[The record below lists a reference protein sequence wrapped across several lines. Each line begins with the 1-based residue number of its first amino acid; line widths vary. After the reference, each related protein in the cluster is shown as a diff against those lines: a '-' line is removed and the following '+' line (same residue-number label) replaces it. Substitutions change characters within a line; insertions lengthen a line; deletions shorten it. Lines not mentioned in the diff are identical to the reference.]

1 MNEFG
6 DTPRSARQRRKYFRH
21 LLHKCL
27 APAFDVAASPTAQP
41 QLQRHVR
48 ALDWKV
54 LKSPLTPAVPVR
66 RLFSA
71 ARANAGTSPNC
82 SDNPTTAD
90 PVDTQNTSARPRRQP
105 RFCLHPAGYRPRRSR
120 SRRPAS
126 TRFEAEPAK
135 RLPTR
140 FERALEPAKVPTA
153 RSGDPVP
160 LDGKGVRADQ
170 ILIGAARHGAHRVL
184 NQDRFAMR
192 RSKPSRI

>member
-82 SDNPTTAD
+82 SDNSTTAD
-90 PVDTQNTSARPRRQP
+90 PVDTQNTNARPRRQP
-105 RFCLHPAGYRPRRSR
+105 RFCLHPAGIGRGEVDQEGRSSRALRQSQPRW
-120 SRRPAS
+120 
-126 TRFEAEPAK
+126 
-135 RLPTR
+135 LPTMR
-140 FERALEPAKVPTA
+140 PT
-153 RSGDPVP
+153 S
-160 LDGKGVRADQ
+160 
-170 ILIGAARHGAHRVL
+170 AAAAISSIVT
-184 NQDRFAMR
+184 ASKP
-192 RSKPSRI
+192 RSKNKRVAVSEML

>member
-6 DTPRSARQRRKYFRH
+6 DTPRSARQRRKHFRH

-48 ALDWKV
+48 ALDCKAEV
-54 LKSPLTPAVPVR
+54 ASTPLVPVR
-66 RLFSA
+66 SLFSA

-90 PVDTQNTSARPRRQP
+90 PVDTQNTNARPRRQP

-120 SRRPAS
+120 SRRPVS
-126 TRFEAEPAK
+126 TRFEAEPPGLGDRDGPRDRLGTGRKGWK
-135 RLPTR
+135 RAGRNAIGSGISDDDQPN
-140 FERALEPAKVPTA
+140 APGQK
-153 RSGDPVP
+153 RSFRD
-160 LDGKGVRADQ
+160 A
-170 ILIGAARHGAHRVL
+170 
-184 NQDRFAMR
+184 
-192 RSKPSRI
+192 